1 MPGNPPSTHL
11 LTSESNRLIG
21 FNLEIFKEMVVFLL
35 FSLSLA
41 RKEGI
46 LVLGHRPGVLSLA
59 HLQLESLENLTG
71 PM

>member
-1 MPGNPPSTHL
+1 MPGNPPSTPL
-11 LTSESNRLIG
+11 LTLESNRLIG
-21 FNLEIFKEMVVFLL
+21 FNLENLRGWLCSFL

-46 LVLGHRPGVLSLA
+46 LVLGHRPAVLSPA
-59 HLQLESLENLTG
+59 RLQPEGLENLTG